1 MNEHASN
8 VNAFAAAIARRY
20 GEVPLIA
27 PLLDL
32 TVRQNPRMSPA
43 RISSFD
49 TRVEIAPRLAVT
61 FVSNSPPSRFDE
73 NGATG
78 APPDVVRRLARRQH
92 RLESPATPP
101 SADLLV
107 RPAPTLT
114 SPRRVVG
121 EAPEIARHAG
131 TRLAAL
137 PMILCRQTTAPTV
150 EGSAPENSHS
160 AIGPPAARQ
169 KPTRTHA
176 DEGSRKQP
184 IASVDVDQLTDKV
197 IRAIDR
203 RIVAYRE
210 RTARG

>member
-78 APPDVVRRLARRQH
+78 APPDVVR
-92 RLESPATPP
+92 P
-101 SADLLV
+101 DLL
-107 RPAPTLT
+107 L
-114 SPRRVVG
+114 
-121 EAPEIARHAG
+121 RHARG
-131 TRLAAL
+131 D
-137 PMILCRQTTAPTV
+137 
-150 EGSAPENSHS
+150 
-160 AIGPPAARQ
+160 
-169 KPTRTHA
+169 RT
-176 DEGSRKQP
+176 P
-184 IASVDVDQLTDKV
+184 
-197 IRAIDR
+197 
-203 RIVAYRE
+203 
-210 RTARG
+210 ARGDVCEQFAAIAL